1 MAARLKRW
9 CEVEALVRSP
19 LVASQLIGK
28 SRAWVRTLRQVIEIA
43 AFTKGSVLL
52 LGESGTGKE
61 LLARLIHTLDSRPDK
76 RDLVVLDCTTVVPD
90 LAGSEFFGHERG
102 AFTGAAFAREGAF
115 ALADRGTLF
124 LDEVGELPLPLQA
137 QLLRAVQERTFKR
150 VGSNT
155 WAQVAFRLVCAT
167 NRDLEGDMGRGGFR
181 RDFFHRIASRV
192 VHVPP
197 LRDRLEDIVPLAEHF
212 LREFL
217 PQGCAPRLDPAVS
230 DYLRQRA
237 YRGNI
242 RELRQLT
249 ARIADRY
256 VGSQGLIT
264 PGDIPPDELIV
275 LDDLPDWRDG
285 AFENAIERAVALGGG
300 LKDIGKAATDTALR
314 IALSHENGNVQRAAK
329 RLGVTDRALQ
339 LRRAQA
345 QDPEPEA

>member
-1 MAARLKRW
+1 
-9 CEVEALVRSP
+9 
-19 LVASQLIGK
+19 
-28 SRAWVRTLRQVIEIA
+28 
-43 AFTKGSVLL
+43 
-52 LGESGTGKE
+52 
-61 LLARLIHTLDSRPDK
+61 
-76 RDLVVLDCTTVVPD
+76 
-90 LAGSEFFGHERG
+90 
-102 AFTGAAFAREGAF
+102 
-115 ALADRGTLF
+115 LADRGTLF

-155 WAQVAFRLVCAT
+155 WSQVSFRLVCAT
-167 NRDLEGDMGRGGFR
+167 NRDLEADMDQGGFR

-217 PQGCAPRLDPAVS
+217 PPGEAPTLDPAVH
-230 DYLRQRA
+230 DYLRQRP

-249 ARIADRY
+249 ACIADRY
-256 VGSQGLIT
+256 VGCQGLVT
-264 PGDIPPDELIV
+264 PGDIPTDELYA
-275 LDDLPDWRDG
+275 LDVRSDWRDR
-285 AFENAIERAVALGGG
+285 AFEIAIERAVALGGG

-314 IALSHENGNVQRAAK
+314 IALQSENGNVQRAAK

-345 QDPEPEA
+345 QDPDPEAEPSVR